1 MADTALA
8 ATIGVSR
15 QLADALARLTWVTSA
30 YGWGTLV
37 VPVIAA
43 APAYFAG
50 SLSLGGLMMAVGAF
64 NQLQLVRRLFPHVT
78 PQVAEQIET
87 RFRLVYDHTGW
98 QLTRVY
104 ESAIETLSWL
114 ADHQV
119 GCFLVTNKRQKPTRQ
134 ILIKFGLLQFFIE
147 VVSADTNGPTLES
160 KEEMV
165 SHLVEKHLL
174 NPGRTLV
181 VGDTHSDEAAARMCG
196 MHFAL
201 AVYGY
206 GSGYTDREWQ
216 EAHILHSISDLVQI
230 VSAPT

>member
-1 MADTALA
+1 MAKYESVIFDL
-8 ATIGVSR
+8 
-15 QLADALARLTWVTSA
+15 D
-30 YGWGTLV
+30 GTLV
-37 VPVIAA
+37 DSAPGIEHALLESVQLILPDSVIDL
-43 APAYFAG
+43 PDIRPHIG
-50 SLSLGGLMMAVGAF
+50 PPLPE
-64 NQLQLVRRLFPHVT
+64 LVRRLFPHVT

-87 RFRLVYDHTGW
+87 RFGLVYDHTGW

-104 ESAIETLSWL
+104 ESAIKTLSWL

-174 NPGRTLV
+174 NPGRTLM
-181 VGDTHSDEAAARMCG
+181 VGDTHSDATAARMCG